1 MLQPLQESE
10 LGRDFS
16 TDQVPM
22 KVQKDQV
29 LNISDFWKDGTI
41 DLIPT
46 KVQIIASS
54 EIIVKEMNVGK
65 ISKTPYFACDATSD
79 SSSRKNER
87 IKSEKCRKPR
97 GP

>member
-1 MLQPLQESE
+1 MLQRLQESE
-10 LGRDFS
+10 LGRGFS

-46 KVQIIASS
+46 KVQIS
-54 EIIVKEMNVGK
+54 
-65 ISKTPYFACDATSD
+65 
-79 SSSRKNER
+79 
-87 IKSEKCRKPR
+87 
-97 GP
+97 